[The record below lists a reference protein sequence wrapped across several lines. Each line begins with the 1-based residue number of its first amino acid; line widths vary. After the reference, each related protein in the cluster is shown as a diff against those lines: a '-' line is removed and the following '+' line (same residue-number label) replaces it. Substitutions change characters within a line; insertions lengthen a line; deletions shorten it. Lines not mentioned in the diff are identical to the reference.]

1 MVTNFFQRW
10 SQRKL
15 NIRDEDGLEL
25 DQDVTASELVK
36 DNAVD
41 DAGTDIHPVQE
52 VEIDPSLNTQANDEQ
67 APAISETI
75 EPQTTKSDL
84 PFPDLTLADATKV
97 TFDSGVSNFMKE
109 GVEKSVKKAALR
121 KLFHSDEFNYVSD
134 MDDHTEDFSNIPVLD
149 TKVTQQLRQWVNQV
163 AETTEDMI
171 KATGSDHSLAAVD
184 GVQAKDGAIEE
195 ETTAVDDIQ
204 KVNVQENVETDIAFA
219 GPTELETETESDSI
233 SDSKLLHSDKNDL
246 LKG

>member
-1 MVTNFFQRW
+1 MATNFFQRW

-15 NIRDEDGLEL
+15 HTRDEG
-25 DQDVTASELVK
+25 DVQLNQNATAKSSVM
-36 DNAVD
+36 DTIVD
-41 DAGTDIHPVQE
+41 DVGTDTQPVQE

-67 APAISETI
+67 ALAITETI
-75 EPQTTKSDL
+75 EHQTTQSDL
-84 PFPDLTLADATKV
+84 HFPDLTLADAAKV
-97 TFDSGVSNFMKE
+97 TFDSGVSTFMKE

-163 AETTEDMI
+163 AETAEDMI
-171 KATGSDHSLAAVD
+171 KATDSDHSLAAVD
-184 GVQAKDGAIEE
+184 GVQAKDGALEE
-195 ETTAVDDIQ
+195 EATTVDDLQ
-204 KVNVQENVETDIAFA
+204 KVSDQENVEMDIAFA
-219 GPTELETETESDSI
+219 IPTELETETESDTI
-233 SDSKLLHSDKNDL
+233 SNSKLLHSDKNDL